1 METEQLYEAYQ
12 PLLFSLSYRILGS
25 VMDAEDIVQDVFISL
40 NNIEDPQSIENM
52 KAYLCKMATNRS
64 IDKLRSAAHKRN
76 VYVGMWLPEPLVDES
91 DEPSKSFIMKE
102 SLSTAYLLLLQ
113 QLSEVE
119 RIVFILREV
128 FSYEYEEIASIVD
141 KSSVNC
147 RKIFQRARKSMLEKP
162 KQSKLS
168 TEKMA
173 SYVEKFVASLQ
184 WGYGRY
190 VGSIKT
196 DAILKADGGGKVTT
210 AINPIYSADRI
221 IRLFFGIAQR
231 LTEEYTVDF
240 KMVNGIPGVIVTI
253 NNKVTYVLSF
263 AFEDEKISNIYMM
276 VNPEKL
282 MHLNVKYKKRIS
294 LEMRFLL
301 FF

>member
-1 METEQLYEAYQ
+1 
-12 PLLFSLSYRILGS
+12 
-25 VMDAEDIVQDVFISL
+25 MDAEDIVQDVFISL

-173 SYVEKFVASLQ
+173 YVEKFVASLQ
-184 WGYGRY
+184 CGDTEGMLE
-190 VGSIKT
+190 V
-196 DAILKADGGGKVTT
+196 LKQML
-210 AINPIYSADRI
+210 YS
-221 IRLFFGIAQR
+221 
-231 LTEEYTVDF
+231 
-240 KMVNGIPGVIVTI
+240 
-253 NNKVTYVLSF
+253 
-263 AFEDEKISNIYMM
+263 
-276 VNPEKL
+276 KL
-282 MHLNVKYKKRIS
+282 MVEVKLQLRSIRFILQIELFACS
-294 LEMRFLL
+294 LGLHND
-301 FF
+301 